1 MLGFGVLGGAAA
13 LAFGA
18 VAVVGGGSTALA
30 DDPQPE
36 LVENFEY
43 PGAAAIEAARGI
55 KLKKGD
61 GHILFVDCAQNA
73 NQLQVESTAFP
84 AGRNL
89 FCFKIVGDKGN
100 ITMELAEAFLV
111 HGNDYNV
118 VATWTDEN
126 GKVHNTPLRKNNPTG
141 IGEGVTGQPGS
152 LIEFNATR

>member
-1 MLGFGVLGGAAA
+1 MLGFSAAGVAAALVFGSVALTGGGAAA
-13 LAFGA
+13 LAE
-18 VAVVGGGSTALA
+18 
-30 DDPQPE
+30 DPQPE

-61 GHILFVDCAQNA
+61 GHILFVDCAANA
-73 NQLQVESTAFP
+73 NQLQVESTAFAAP
-84 AGRNL
+84 KNL

-100 ITMELAEAFLV
+100 ITMELPEAFLV